1 MFLRKLINKFKIV
14 YLKYIRLNKI
24 LLKIRDL
31 GMGPK
36 S

>member
-1 MFLRKLINKFKIV
+1 MGKLKDFLVKIKAFFGTIGKA
-14 YLKYIRLNKI
+14 LSD
-24 LLKIRDL
+24 IRDL